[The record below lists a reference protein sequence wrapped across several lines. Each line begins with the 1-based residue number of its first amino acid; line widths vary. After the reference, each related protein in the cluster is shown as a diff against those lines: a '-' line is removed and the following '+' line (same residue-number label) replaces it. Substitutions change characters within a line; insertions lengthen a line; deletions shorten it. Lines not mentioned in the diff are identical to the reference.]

1 MCTIVR
7 KFSFVSY
14 LTCLVT
20 HRVASYFLESRRL
33 PLERKSNKNET
44 IILRLRPYPLNVA
57 GRFRCC
63 FLASYD
69 LVLRVKYPL
78 ERVTEGFLANGRLVL
93 VAGANHARPPR
104 VLTSLQLAREKER
117 RGGREREREKD
128 RGCEAALVLPL
139 SLSFICIVVVLLR
152 LVCVGRLG
160 ERARLRVSA
169 ILRYNSEVFQSRISV
184 AFLFRP
190 VVPSSSFA
198 STFSFA
204 LFVRLPLR
212 SVRILRQKS
221 IRHWRI
227 ARRRQRNNVKRQQIN
242 SS

>member
-14 LTCLVT
+14 LTCLVI

-44 IILRLRPYPLNVA
+44 IILRLRSYPLNVA
-57 GRFRCC
+57 GRIRCC
-63 FLASYD
+63 FLAR
-69 LVLRVKYPL
+69 LRSRAASRISFGTSGRRIPREQKARFGCRSEPRASSSSPYIL
-78 ERVTEGFLANGRLVL
+78 TASQGERE
-93 VAGANHARPPR
+93 
-104 VLTSLQLAREKER
+104 ER
-117 RGGREREREKD
+117 GEREREKD

-152 LVCVGRLG
+152 LVRVGRLG

-190 VVPSSSFA
+190 AVPSSSFA
-198 STFSFA
+198 FTFSFT
-204 LFVRLPLR
+204 LFVRSPLR

-221 IRHWRI
+221 IRHR
-227 ARRRQRNNVKRQQIN
+227 ATPSAK
-242 SS
+242 

>member
-14 LTCLVT
+14 LTCLVI

-69 LVLRVKYPL
+69 LVLRVEYPL
-78 ERVTEGFLANGRLVL
+78 ERVAEGFLVNRRLVL

-117 RGGREREREKD
+117 GEREREKD

-152 LVCVGRLG
+152 LVRVGRLG

-190 VVPSSSFA
+190 AVPSSSFA
-198 STFSFA
+198 STFSFT
-204 LFVRLPLR
+204 LFVRSPLR

-221 IRHWRI
+221 IRHR
-227 ARRRQRNNVKRQQIN
+227 ATPSAK
-242 SS
+242 